1 MANLVKDQS
10 FAFAVRVVAPSHRLQ
25 TERREY
31 VLSNQL
37 LRSRTAN

>member
-10 FAFAVRVVAPSHRLQ
+10 FAFAVRAVATSYRLQ

-37 LRSRTAN
+37 LLSGTAN